1 MTVSARN
8 QTQKRKKGGQIK
20 VNSLLNFFAFTK
32 GVEYLIA
39 IAFIIAFST
48 LWLIVYGKGKGLGLK
63 IGLMSYLILGFIL
76 MLGSCL
82 ATRPH

>member
-1 MTVSARN
+1 MDTV
-8 QTQKRKKGGQIK
+8 
-20 VNSLLNFFAFTK
+20 LNFFAYTK

-39 IAFIIAFST
+39 IAFIIGFSA

-63 IGLMSYLILGFIL
+63 VGLMLYLVLGFIL

-82 ATRPH
+82 ATRPQ

>member
-1 MTVSARN
+1 VDT
-8 QTQKRKKGGQIK
+8 
-20 VNSLLNFFAFTK
+20 LLDFFAFTK
-32 GVEYLIA
+32 GVEYMIA
-39 IAFIIAFST
+39 IAFIISFSV

-63 IGLMSYLILGFIL
+63 IGLMTYLVLGFIL

>member
-1 MTVSARN
+1 MDT
-8 QTQKRKKGGQIK
+8 
-20 VNSLLNFFAFTK
+20 LLNFFAFTK

-39 IAFIIAFST
+39 IAFIIAFSA
-48 LWLIVYGKGKGLGLK
+48 LWLIVYGKGRGLGWK
-63 IGLMSYLILGFIL
+63 IGVMLYLVLGFIL

>member
-1 MTVSARN
+1 
-8 QTQKRKKGGQIK
+8 
-20 VNSLLNFFAFTK
+20 VNSILNFFAFTK

-39 IAFIIAFST
+39 IAFIIAFSA

-63 IGLMSYLILGFIL
+63 IGVMLYLVLGFIL